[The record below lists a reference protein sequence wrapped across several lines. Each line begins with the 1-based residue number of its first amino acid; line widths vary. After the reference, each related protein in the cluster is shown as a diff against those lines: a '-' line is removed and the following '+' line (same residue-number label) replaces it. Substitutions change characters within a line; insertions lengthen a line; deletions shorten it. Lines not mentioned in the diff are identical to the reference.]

1 MFGEMYL
8 QFISHGRNSLSSCR
22 RYTYVYIP
30 AESIKEHHTLLE
42 FRPYRASPVPTDA
55 TDKTIPRKTRI
66 TRRANGAPAIQLNN
80 FTKSLTRRLIK
91 LNEFDRGESRW
102 GFFSFSIGRRLR
114 RSDNFTMPRLLSY
127 IAWLQPGM
135 RMLCRRRAFFFHEF
149 PPLRIVIPAVMFQ
162 RAQPRP
168 LLNYNPRGLFFS
180 IPVVQRVQ

>member
-1 MFGEMYL
+1 MFGEMY
-8 QFISHGRNSLSSCR
+8 ISISFHMSETSFQAAEGI
-22 RYTYVYIP
+22 IP

-55 TDKTIPRKTRI
+55 TDKRIPRKTRI
-66 TRRANGAPAIQLNN
+66 TRRANGAAAIQLNN

-91 LNEFDRGESRW
+91 LNEPDRGESRW
-102 GFFSFSIGRRLR
+102 GVFFFLSIGRRLR

-149 PPLRIVIPAVMFQ
+149 PPLGIVIPAVMFQ

-180 IPVVQRVQ
+180 IPVVQRIQ